1 MSLSPTAAIE
11 SFETTPHEP
20 SLVEDP
26 TLVCECGSERAKKHG
41 TCDRSPHGRATVQ
54 VQRYRCRICGGTF
67 SPSLSYIEDDHQYPD
82 EVRRLGHVVKA
93 FTDASLE
100 RLQDICTVHFGVRPS
115 DVNFSPPLSKTNPS
129 SS

>member
-67 SPSLSYIEDDHQYPD
+67 SSSLSYIEDDHQ
-82 EVRRLGHVVKA
+82 H
-93 FTDASLE
+93 
-100 RLQDICTVHFGVRPS
+100 
-115 DVNFSPPLSKTNPS
+115 KTWQGPTTIS
-129 SS
+129 YKYRSHRIPHL